1 KAIARR
7 TEESDRRGRSGST
20 SGDHEDRGRSASKQ
34 VTLTSDGSW
43 LFNPRPGS
51 GACLLRFGAAEPVL
65 SGSEPGHNKERG
77 VNRYVSRCV
86 SAGWLNSRGE
96 RIANRCLWEETDPR
110 KKATSRRMDLG
121 SWSCSES
128 RPKTVATGLHRR
140 RPVAQS
146 QR

>member
-1 KAIARR
+1 MARRAPRSDRARVGRKAIARR

-34 VTLTSDGSW
+34 VTLTSDGSC
-43 LFNPRPGS
+43 LFNPGPGS
-51 GACLLRFGAAEPVL
+51 WPCLLRFGAAEPVL

-96 RIANRCLWEETDPR
+96 RIANRGLWEELIR
-110 KKATSRRMDLG
+110 KVGDITSNGPGFVVM
-121 SWSCSES
+121 
-128 RPKTVATGLHRR
+128 
-140 RPVAQS
+140 
-146 QR
+146 QRI